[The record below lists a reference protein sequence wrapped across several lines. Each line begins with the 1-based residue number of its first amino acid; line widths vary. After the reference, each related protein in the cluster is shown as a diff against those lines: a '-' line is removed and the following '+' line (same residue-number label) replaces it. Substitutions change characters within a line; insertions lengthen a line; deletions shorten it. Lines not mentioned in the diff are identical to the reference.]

1 MKKKTRRTNPVA
13 KHINTFNKPKTFVD
27 RKKELKRK
35 CFQVRD
41 ANAVYKTRDGSKKY
55 WVSEDKTIYIN

>member
-1 MKKKTRRTNPVA
+1 MKKKRQKRTNPVA

-35 CFQVRD
+35 VRGPVD
-41 ANAVYKTRDGSKKY
+41 ATEFES
-55 WVSEDKTIYIN
+55 

>member
-35 CFQVRD
+35 GERKID
-41 ANAVYKTRDGSKKY
+41 
-55 WVSEDKTIYIN
+55 VSEYDIE